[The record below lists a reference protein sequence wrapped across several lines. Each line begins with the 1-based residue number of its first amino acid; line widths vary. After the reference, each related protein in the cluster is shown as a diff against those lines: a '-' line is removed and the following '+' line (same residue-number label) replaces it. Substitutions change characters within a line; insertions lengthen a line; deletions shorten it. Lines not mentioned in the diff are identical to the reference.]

1 MQVVGETQEL
11 MRDIVRQHV
20 ETYDEDN
27 MRDFVDVYLR
37 EMKTTA
43 DVSFTGSFLLLFQ
56 STLRLIMNRRATS
69 GECHGLVLC
78 GE

>member
-1 MQVVGETQEL
+1 MSLVFKLIFNVQVVGETQQL

-37 EMKTTA
+37 EMKTTT
-43 DVSFTGSFLLLFQ
+43 DVSFTGNSSLLF
-56 STLRLIMNRRATS
+56 
-69 GECHGLVLC
+69 
-78 GE
+78 

>member
-1 MQVVGETQEL
+1 MSLVFKLIFTVQVVGETQQL

-37 EMKTTA
+37 EMKTTT
-43 DVSFTGSFLLLFQ
+43 DVSFTGNSSLLF
-56 STLRLIMNRRATS
+56 
-69 GECHGLVLC
+69 
-78 GE
+78 